1 MKLVPY
7 AHAYR
12 QNSVQT
18 ASPGQLILMLFD
30 GALRFM
36 NRALQGFEET
46 GVIERNEAVH
56 INLVKTQAIID
67 ELQNSL
73 NQEAGGDIARNLS
86 DLYDFMRVQLRAANL
101 RKEPAPVR
109 IVVELLGEIRGAW
122 SAMLAQTGNQDDKP
136 VAWVAT
142 AA

>member
-1 MKLVPY
+1 MKLVPF

-36 NRALQGFEET
+36 NRALQGFEQNE
-46 GVIERNEAVH
+46 VIARNETVH
-56 INLVKTQAIID
+56 VNLVKAQAIID
-67 ELQNSL
+67 ELQTSL
-73 NQEAGGDIARNLS
+73 SHDAGGEFARTMS
-86 DLYDFMRVQLRAANL
+86 ALYDFMRTQLRAANL
-101 RKEPAPVR
+101 RKDSTPVL
-109 IVVELLGEIRGAW
+109 VVLELLGEIRGAW
-122 SAMLAQTGNQDDKP
+122 SAMLAKADNR
-136 VAWVAT
+136 AT